1 MPQKFSGQGRLAKQ
15 ADIFGLSVPA
25 GKKEALF
32 FDEGR
37 PSERVAGLALRIR
50 EGGSRRFVF
59 FFRFGGKSQR
69 ITIGDAGAWSLDKA
83 RARAREFRVK
93 VDSGKNPADERQEAK
108 LEQARQPLTLRA
120 VAADYLAARQA
131 KMRPRTYSETTR
143 YLRDYFK
150 PLLDLQIDKIERR
163 DVAAQCRAIAKE
175 SGPVAADRARSV
187 LSALYAWAIGE
198 GRAETNPVIGTNKA
212 SDNPPRDRVLSDPEL
227 AKLWNA
233 LPNNDYGT
241 IVRLLILTGCRREE
255 IGALRWSEINLEA
268 KTITIPGSRT
278 KNRTQHVAP
287 LSDLALD
294 ILKEQHR
301 IIGRDLVFGRSDSGY
316 LGFTF
321 SKKLLDE
328 ALKLEPWVI
337 HDIRRTV
344 RTGLGKLG
352 VAPHVAEATLN
363 HLPAKLVRTYDRH
376 TYAAEKRAALDA
388 WASHIRLILAQAEG
402 ANVVAMARA

>member
-1 MPQKFSGQGRLAKQ
+1 
-15 ADIFGLSVPA
+15 
-25 GKKEALF
+25 
-32 FDEGR
+32 
-37 PSERVAGLALRIR
+37 
-50 EGGSRRFVF
+50 
-59 FFRFGGKSQR
+59 
-69 ITIGDAGAWSLDKA
+69 
-83 RARAREFRVK
+83 
-93 VDSGKNPADERQEAK
+93 
-108 LEQARQPLTLRA
+108 
-120 VAADYLAARQA
+120 
-131 KMRPRTYSETTR
+131 
-143 YLRDYFK
+143 
-150 PLLDLQIDKIERR
+150 
-163 DVAAQCRAIAKE
+163 
-175 SGPVAADRARSV
+175 
-187 LSALYAWAIGE
+187 
-198 GRAETNPVIGTNKA
+198 
-212 SDNPPRDRVLSDPEL
+212 LSDPEL

-278 KNRTQHVAP
+278 KNRTHHVAP

-402 ANVVAMARA
+402 GNVVAMARA